1 MSKQWREGTAVVGR
15 AATGGATALQ
25 RAWAFALAAL
35 LCVGLLPQVS
45 WATPAEPAAG
55 DGAEAAA
62 VDPAAEQMVTL
73 TVTSGSKTDWNTGE
87 VTYPAWVNKQYALA
101 YVASVAQSEGG
112 TGHASDALT
121 MEDLL
126 NAAVKAGDLKGYDAS
141 ESKYGKFL
149 NAITSK
155 EGAVLQGSTTPDGST
170 SLYWSLY
177 DNGGYAQS
185 SFDATK
191 LVAGNSYQFA
201 WAGSTTATAPDDWKA
216 FYQENP
222 ADKAQGAGDVVT
234 LTMTSGSKAI
244 YDENWNQTGT
254 EYPTWVNKQYT
265 LADVEKAAQAQGGT
279 GHDANSLTMQDLLD
293 AAVAAGDLKSY
304 EASASSYGGLTLNS
318 ITSKDGATLTWWN
331 SNDSSVSLY
340 WSVYDDGAYASTS
353 FDQVKLA
360 AGKSYQLAWT
370 GYTTASAPADAK
382 AWAAFYQKNPAD
394 SATDK
399 PLVTPTE
406 PVNPPKGD
414 EHEAVGVS
422 VDDLGALMENIAAS
436 YAGTTDP
443 WQVMDLA
450 AAGRLTDAERA
461 AFVPAAIAEM
471 EDPDPSGQMTV
482 FQRSIIGLS
491 AAGADATALPNGDS
505 TYDAVSKMATVTA
518 GSPINLL
525 AFTLLAYESG
535 DYDVPAGAS
544 LPQAALVR
552 AILDAQLPDGGFSF
566 GGSTADADMTAMV
579 IAALATQADDNAEAK
594 NAMNRALTALKGLQN
609 DDGGFGASGKGTIA
623 DTNANSTAM
632 AVIALAACG
641 IDPDAEWATES
652 GATPLSALLTQAT
665 GDRAGFVYGGTDAN
679 ENATEQGFR
688 ALVAYQ
694 GFKNT
699 GAAYNIYTQAKD
711 GQATFTYEPKGDE
724 RGEGADLGDGNGQ
737 PAGTTKGGA
746 LAATSDAGAAA
757 AATAST
763 LVLGALATAVL
774 AARRS
779 RARSAMDAR

>member
-1 MSKQWREGTAVVGR
+1 MNKQWKGEAAVAAASR
-15 AATGGATALQ
+15 ATTLQ
-25 RAWAFALAAL
+25 RAWAFVLAAL

-45 WATPAEPAAG
+45 WATPVETTAG
-55 DGAEAAA
+55 DGADAAA
-62 VDPAAEQMVTL
+62 VEPAAEQVVTL
-73 TVTSGSKTDWNTGE
+73 TVTTGSKAIYDENWNQTGTE
-87 VTYPAWVNKQYALA
+87 YPTWVNKQYTLA
-101 YVASVAQSEGG
+101 YVASVAQAEGG
-112 TGHASDALT
+112 TGHVFDALT

-126 NAAVKAGDLKGYDAS
+126 NAAVEAGDLKGYDAS
-141 ESKYGKFL
+141 ESQYGKFL

-155 EGAVLQGSTTPDGST
+155 DGAVLQGSTTPDGST

-216 FYQENP
+216 FYQESP
-222 ADKAQGAGDVVT
+222 ADKAQSAGDVIT
-234 LTMTSGSKAI
+234 LTLTAGSKTI
-244 YDENWNQTGT
+244 YDENWKPTGT

-265 LADVEKAAQAQGGT
+265 VAEVEAAAQAQGGT
-279 GHDANSLTMQDLLD
+279 GHDAGNLTMQDLLD
-293 AAVAAGDLKSY
+293 AAVAAGDLKDY
-304 EASASSYGGLTLNS
+304 DASKSSYGGLSLNS
-318 ITSKDGATLTWWN
+318 ITSKDGATLAIWN
-331 SNDSSVSLY
+331 NADFSVSLY
-340 WSVYDDGAYASTS
+340 WAAYDDGNYSSFS

-370 GYTTASAPADAK
+370 GYTTASAPADAA

-394 SATDK
+394 SATDEPIVK
-399 PLVTPTE
+399 PTE

-471 EDPDPSGQMTV
+471 ENPDPSGQMTV

-491 AAGADATALPNGDS
+491 AAGADAAALPNGDT
-505 TYDAVSKMATVTA
+505 TYDAVSKMAA
-518 GSPINLL
+518 KAAASSPINLL

-535 DYDVPAGAS
+535 DYDVPAGAALS
-544 LPQAALVR
+544 QTALVR

-609 DDGGFGASGKGTIA
+609 DDGGFGASGKGAIA

-641 IDPDAEWATES
+641 IDPATEWATES

-665 GDRAGFVYGGTDAN
+665 GDRAGFVYGGTEAN

-711 GQATFTYEPKGDE
+711 GQATFAYEPKDDE
-724 RGEGADLGDGNGQ
+724 RGAGAGAGNGQ
-737 PAGTTKGGA
+737 PAGTTQGGA

-757 AATAST
+757 AATASV

-779 RARSAMDAR
+779 RVRDAMDAR